1 MEPELGDRLENTG
14 SHNWEIQYIVEH
26 GSQNWEIYKRTGEPE
41 LGDRLENMVS
51 QNYRK

>member
-1 MEPELGDRLENTG
+1 MG
-14 SHNWEIQYIVEH
+14 SQNWEIQYIVKY